1 MEIDFMENEI
11 IYKPIIKKFL
21 GYDVRVV
28 DVDQRNEYIICKDMF
43 DVLGLVKDDG
53 TWTNPK
59 KKMLEF
65 LELIHKIADHQ
76 KLVVRL
82 KDKQSKKGQAR
93 EIDCLNIETVPTVL
107 TQFKP
112 INSNRRTKEQN
123 EQVLDKW
130 AKFMEFVDM
139 LLKYHE
145 CYKYIIDDK
154 ERYKI
159 TMKEIKDNGGKPPIA
174 NKMVNKIMG
183 KLITDDDN
191 FSISKDELKI
201 YQPQTTIDLLEV
213 RSFVM
218 DKFATLYAFTNSH
231 KESYNGTL
239 KLAKKKYFNE

>member
-1 MEIDFMENEI
+1 MEINFMENETV
-11 IYKPIIKKFL
+11 YKPIVKKFL

-65 LELIHKIADHQ
+65 LGLMNKKESHQ
-76 KLVVRL
+76 KLVVLL
-82 KDKQSKKGQAR
+82 KQGKTKVQK
-93 EIDCLNIETVPTVL
+93 EVDCLNIETVPIVL
-107 TQFKP
+107 TRFEP

-123 EQVLDKW
+123 KEVLNRW
-130 AKFMEFVDM
+130 VEFMKFVDM
-139 LLKYHE
+139 LLEYHE
-145 CYKYIIDDK
+145 CHKYIIDDK

-159 TMKEIKDNGGKPPIA
+159 TIKEIKDNGGKPPIA

-213 RSFVM
+213 RNFVM

-231 KESYNGTL
+231 KESCNGTL

>member
-1 MEIDFMENEI
+1 MENETV
-11 IYKPIIKKFL
+11 YKPIVKKFL

-28 DVDQRNEYIICKDMF
+28 DVDKRNEYIICKDMF

-53 TWTNPK
+53 TWTNPRN
-59 KKMLEF
+59 KMLRF
-65 LELIHKIADHQ
+65 LDGIGERPAHQ
-76 KLVVRL
+76 SLVVRL
-82 KDKQSKKGQAR
+82 KDKQSKKGQIR
-93 EIDCLNIETVPTVL
+93 TVDCLNIEVAPTIL
-107 TQFKP
+107 TQFEPTKRRGEEAL
-112 INSNRRTKEQN
+112 NRWFEFM
-123 EQVLDKW
+123 
-130 AKFMEFVDM
+130 KFVNM

-213 RSFVM
+213 RNFVM
-218 DKFATLYAFTNSH
+218 DKFATLYAFTESH
-231 KESYNGTL
+231 KESRDGVL